1 VVFDIRKTQIAL
13 NRMLEIWTLK
23 EVLVRPQNESR
34 KIFKT
39 ERGNPCYIVAQNM
52 VELCPT
58 IDYEA
63 EFVSNKVRN

>member
-1 VVFDIRKTQIAL
+1 
-13 NRMLEIWTLK
+13 MLEIWTLK